1 MTIFAKMK
9 DILKIHGYHFIF
21 ILSLLSLASLV
32 AWWTVFIHN
41 SIQVQRSLQYKSL
54 ESTLTL
60 LSFKAGMDKAHAP
73 EPGVLKEDSRF
84 EIVPSIS
91 SAGNLSVLLLPYWP
105 NYCLRPH
112 PEKLQQI
119 EAEFH
124 RRKVMLIG
132 ESSVLIFVVFIATFF
147 LYQYVQLER
156 KTTREIKEFWSR
168 LTHEIKTPI
177 TGIKAFLESLKNQ
190 SLRPEELPPYVEM
203 ALKQVQ
209 EQEKLAENILAGYHL
224 RSVDAGLS
232 LTHVSLKKYLYRI
245 LNSHP
250 IHLSDAKVNLHF
262 PEKKDVFVFADESA
276 LKVIFDNIAD
286 NAMKYASPGLV
297 LTITV
302 AARKNAAVVSFM
314 DNGPG
319 FPKESE
325 KDVFRAYKFLG
336 RNRFS
341 SRSGSGMGLFI
352 SQQLARKM
360 GGDLKAV
367 PQAGKQGVLLQLF
380 LNLPKRS

>member
-9 DILKIHGYHFIF
+9 DLLKIHGYHFIF
-21 ILSLLSLASLV
+21 ILSLLCLASLV

-41 SIQVQRSLQYKSL
+41 SIRVQRSLQYKSL

-60 LSFKAGMDKAHAP
+60 LSFRAGMDRAHPP
-73 EPGVLKEDSRF
+73 EPGVLKEDTRF
-84 EIVPSIS
+84 EIVPCNST
-91 SAGNLSVLLLPYWP
+91 AGKLSVLLLPYWP
-105 NYCLRPH
+105 GYFLRPQ
-112 PEKLQQI
+112 PAALQQI

-147 LYQYVQLER
+147 LYQYIQLER
-156 KTTREIKEFWSR
+156 KTAHEVKELWGR

-190 SLRPEELPPYVEM
+190 SLRPEELPPYVDM

-209 EQEKLAENILAGYHL
+209 EQEKIAENILAGYHL
-224 RSVDAGLS
+224 RSVDAS
-232 LTHVSLKKYLYRI
+232 LTLTRVSLKEFLRRT
-245 LNSHP
+245 LSSHP
-250 IHLSDAKVNLHF
+250 IRLSDAKAHFHF
-262 PEKKDVFVFADESA
+262 PEKKDVFVLADECA

-297 LTITV
+297 LTI
-302 AARKNAAVVSFM
+302 AAETEKNAAVVSFL

-319 FPKESE
+319 FPKGRE

-341 SRSGSGMGLFI
+341 SQSGSGMGLFI

-367 PQAGKQGVLLQLF
+367 AQKGKQGVLLQLV
-380 LNLPKRS
+380 LNLAKDS